1 MTSLQQN
8 ISKRGGDGDGGGNG
22 GGCDGR
28 HIGVGGLVVMLVV
41 MIPLSA
47 CETYPD

>member
-1 MTSLQQN
+1 MTTLQQN
-8 ISKRGGDGDGGGNG
+8 VSNRDGDGGGDG

-47 CETYPD
+47 